1 MIYFTSDTH
10 YFHKNVIEY
19 CNRPFAS
26 VEEMN
31 ETLIANYNNVVKPDD
46 TVYHLGDFAF
56 ANESKIKQIFYR
68 LNGKKILIFGNH
80 DVDPRYNGK
89 KVYHDLFDETH
100 DYLELKINGERI
112 VMFHF
117 PIESWNKRHRSAIH
131 LHGHTHGSYDERN
144 KSVPNRI
151 DVGVDSWNYF
161 PVSITQ
167 ILERKVENVLPDRY
181 QKRDNEI

>member
-10 YFHKNVIEY
+10 YFHKKIIEY
-19 CNRPFAS
+19 CNRPFKS

-31 ETLIANYNNVVKPDD
+31 ETLIANYNMLVKPDD
-46 TVYHLGDFAF
+46 VVYHLGDFAF
-56 ANESKIKQIFYR
+56 AKPGQTKEIFYR
-68 LNGKKILIFGNH
+68 LNGKKILIHGNH
-80 DVDPRYNGK
+80 DVDPKYSGRELYRE
-89 KVYHDLFDETH
+89 LFHETH

-131 LHGHTHGSYDERN
+131 VHGHTHATYDERN
-144 KSVPNRI
+144 KNVPNRF

-161 PVSITQ
+161 PVSISQ
-167 ILERKVENVLPDRY
+167 ILKLKVTGVQPDRY
-181 QKRDNEI
+181 STRDNEI